1 MLVLGA
7 TVGLIGLLTKDTSGA
22 TGLPPTLGWIGL
34 APCVAGVVAVALL
47 WTDAR
52 PSRRNAA

>member
-22 TGLPPTLGWIGL
+22 TRLPPTLGWIGL
-34 APCVAGVVAVALL
+34 APCVAAVALL